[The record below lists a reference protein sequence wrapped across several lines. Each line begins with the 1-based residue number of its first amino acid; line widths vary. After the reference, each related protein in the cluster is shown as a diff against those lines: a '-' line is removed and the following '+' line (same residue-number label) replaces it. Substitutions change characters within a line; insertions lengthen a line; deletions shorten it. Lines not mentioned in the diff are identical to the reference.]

1 MNWLPM
7 EKLSCEIHRFG
18 KNDGVMQLALAIRIE
33 NLHKTYPRRWASP
46 PFEALKGI
54 SLEVGRGETFGF
66 IGPNGAGKSTTIKI
80 LTGVMAA
87 SSGKAELFGEAIE
100 LPKCR
105 RHLGY
110 VPENPS
116 LPEHMTPLEILSMG
130 RSLHGCDKSGVGA
143 SMRWLDRFGLAQVAN
158 KVVRG
163 FSKGMAQRTALA
175 HAMAVE
181 PRLLILDEPLSGL
194 DPIGRREVVDILSEY
209 RQQGGT
215 IFLTSHVLHDVERL
229 ADRFGLIHKG
239 ELRAVRTP
247 GELVGEDE
255 RVLVRSAG
263 VAALM
268 DGMQAEPG
276 GRWVVEVS
284 RTELW
289 NTLRV
294 LESGG
299 HSLIEIKPTLSLE
312 TAFLNVVKG
321 S

>member
-1 MNWLPM
+1 MSSAISIS
-7 EKLSCEIHRFG
+7 KL
-18 KNDGVMQLALAIRIE
+18 K
-33 NLHKTYPRRWASP
+33 KTYPRRWASP
-46 PFEALKGI
+46 PLEALKGI
-54 SLEVGRGETFGF
+54 SLGIEAGETFGF
-66 IGPNGAGKSTTIKI
+66 VGPNGAGKSTAIKI
-80 LTGVMAA
+80 LTGVMSPSAGTA
-87 SSGKAELFGEAIE
+87 SLFGVDVSDPES
-100 LPKCR
+100 R
-105 RHLGY
+105 RGLGY

-116 LPEHMTPLEILSMG
+116 LPDYLTPLEILSMG
-130 RSLHGCDKSGVGA
+130 LELHQRKPA
-143 SMRWLDRFGLAQVAN
+143 SARAHCMKWLERFGLADVAN

-247 GELVGEDE
+247 GDLVGEDD
-255 RVLVRSAG
+255 RVLVRSTG
-263 VAALM
+263 AAVVLP
-268 DGMQAEPG
+268 GMRAEPG
-276 GRWVVEVS
+276 GRWVIEVP
-284 RTELW
+284 RTGLW
-289 NTLRV
+289 DTLRM
-294 LESGG
+294 LESAG

-312 TAFLNVVKG
+312 TAFLHVVKG

>member
-1 MNWLPM
+1 MNPAISIS
-7 EKLSCEIHRFG
+7 KL
-18 KNDGVMQLALAIRIE
+18 K
-33 NLHKTYPRRWASP
+33 KTYPRRWASP

-54 SLEVGRGETFGF
+54 SLSIEAGETFGF
-66 IGPNGAGKSTTIKI
+66 VGPNGAGKSTAIKI
-80 LTGVMAA
+80 LTGVMSPSAGTA
-87 SSGKAELFGEAIE
+87 SLFGVDVSDPES
-100 LPKCR
+100 R
-105 RHLGY
+105 RGLGY

-116 LPEHMTPLEILSMG
+116 LPDYLTPLEILSMG
-130 RSLHGCDKSGVGA
+130 LELHQRKPA
-143 SMRWLDRFGLAQVAN
+143 SSRAHCMKWLERFGLADVAN

-247 GELVGEDE
+247 GDLVGEDD
-255 RVLVRSAG
+255 RVLVRSTGAAVVLAG
-263 VAALM
+263 M
-268 DGMQAEPG
+268 RAEPG
-276 GRWVVEVS
+276 GRWVIEVP
-284 RTELW
+284 RTGLW
-289 NTLRV
+289 DTLRM
-294 LESGG
+294 LESAG

-312 TAFLNVVKG
+312 TAFLHVVKG